1 MRVGLDVGSTTIK
14 CVVLDDLDNLIYSTY
29 ERHYSH
35 IVEKSAELLRRVA
48 EKCGRYE
55 RNIPVQS
62 CQTVAQALR
71 EITRNGHRHK
81 TIIFGSL
88 SFLHEVY
95 RFFDTSRYI

>member
-1 MRVGLDVGSTTIK
+1 MDPEELAA
-14 CVVLDDLDNLIYSTY
+14 VVT
-29 ERHYSH
+29 
-35 IVEKSAELLRRVA
+35 

-71 EITRNGHRHK
+71 EVARNGHRHK
-81 TIIFGSL
+81 TVIFGSL